1 MIRKSSLL
9 FAAFVA
15 FLATT
20 TAALAQEAAQALK
33 LPSVISDHMVLQAG
47 QPAPIWGW
55 AKAGEVVTIRFAGQT
70 QRATAAA
77 NGRWQV
83 VLNPLTVSKQPAEL
97 TVSASQTIVVSDV
110 LVGEVWLGSGQSNM
124 DKPLGEKSG
133 QLPTFN
139 AAEEIAKA
147 DFPEIRLFKVG
158 RARAATPAEDVVGKW
173 VRTTPASIDAV
184 KFSAAAYFFGRKI
197 HQELGVPV
205 GMLDS
210 SFGGTRIEPWTPRA
224 AFEGQPALVRFAEEV
239 RTSPAKPPEMQLA
252 TLYNGMVAPLAPYAM
267 KGVIWYQG
275 ESNIIEYT
283 DGIIYADKMT
293 ALVEGWR
300 KDFKQNFSFYYVQ
313 VAPHLY
319 HVARPATNVSPEEAP
334 RLWEAQT
341 ASMRLPKTG
350 MIVTTDLVD
359 DLMDIHP
366 RNKKDVGERLARWAL
381 AKDYG
386 KSDVVVSGPIF
397 RSMRVAGGKARL
409 SFDYL
414 GGGLVAKDDK
424 PLTWFVVAGRD
435 GRFYPANAVIEG
447 DEVVVSHPLVAEPAV
462 VRFGWDEA
470 AQPNFFNKGGLP
482 ASPFRTDNPFTR

>member
-1 MIRKSSLL
+1 MIRNAGLSFVVFLGFLVSAS
-9 FAAFVA
+9 AAFA
-15 FLATT
+15 QAT
-20 TAALAQEAAQALK
+20 ADALK

-55 AKAGEVVTIRFAGQT
+55 ARPGETVTVRFAGQT
-70 QRATAAA
+70 VTGKAGAD
-77 NGRWQV
+77 GRWEV
-83 VLNPLTVSKQPAEL
+83 ALKPLAMSKQPAEL
-97 TVSASQTIVVSDV
+97 VVSASETKVVSDV

-147 DFPEIRLFKVG
+147 DYPEIRLFMVS
-158 RARAATPAEDVVGKW
+158 RVRAATPANDVEGRW
-173 VRTTPASIDAV
+173 VKTTPASIDAV
-184 KFSAAAYFFGRKI
+184 KFSAAAYFFGRKL

-205 GMLDS
+205 GLIHS
-210 SFGGTRIEPWTPRA
+210 AFGGTRIEPWTPKA
-224 AFEGQPALVRFAEEV
+224 AFESMPSLVKFAEEIKA
-239 RTSPAKPPEMQLA
+239 SPAKPPEMQLA
-252 TLYNGMVAPLAPYAM
+252 SLYNGMVTPLAPYAM

-283 DGIIYADKMT
+283 DGVIYADKMT

-300 KDFKQNFSFYYVQ
+300 KDFKQNLSFYYVQ

-319 HVARPATNVSPEEAP
+319 HVARPSTNVSPEETP

-366 RNKKDVGERLARWAL
+366 RNKKDIGERLARWAL

-386 KSDVVVSGPIF
+386 KSDIEVSGPLF
-397 RSMRVAGGKARL
+397 RSMVIADGKARL
-409 SFDYL
+409 SFDHL
-414 GGGLVAKDDK
+414 GGGLVAKDSK
-424 PLTWFVVAGRD
+424 PLTWFVIAGRD
-435 GRFYPANAVIEG
+435 GRFYPATAVIEG
-447 DEVVVSHPLVAEPAV
+447 DQVVVSHPLVTEPTV

-470 AQPNFFNKGGLP
+470 AQPNFFNKAGLP